1 MYGIFN
7 VYPFALIYYGKLTNQ
22 YGKDV
27 YITVSVHGHRG
38 HCDVMFTC
46 DATVSTQLG
55 NFPNIDQFL
64 DYSFNGPIQNVRT
77 RDTHDKVR

>member
-1 MYGIFN
+1 M
-7 VYPFALIYYGKLTNQ
+7 YPFALIYYGKLTNQ

-46 DATVSTQLG
+46 DATARTQLG

-64 DYSFNGPIQNVRT
+64 DYSVNGPIQNRRT
-77 RDTHDKVR
+77 HDTHDTV

>member
-1 MYGIFN
+1 M
-7 VYPFALIYYGKLTNQ
+7 YPFALIYYGKLTNQ

-46 DATVSTQLG
+46 DATARTQLG

-64 DYSFNGPIQNVRT
+64 DYSFNGPIQNGRT
-77 RDTHDKVR
+77 RDTHDTV

>member
-1 MYGIFN
+1 M
-7 VYPFALIYYGKLTNQ
+7 YPFALIYYGKLTNQ

>member
-77 RDTHDKVR
+77 RDKHDKVR